1 MSTKLAAIPV
11 VYFEEGAVIIAHC
24 VPLDVSSCGR
34 DLEEARRN
42 IRDAVAGFIEACE
55 EMGTLEEVLEESGF
69 VKQGDD
75 WVPPALLTSD
85 SIDVPVTI
93 EVG

>member
-1 MSTKLAAIPV
+1 MSVKLQSIPV
-11 VYFEEGAVIIAHC
+11 VYFEEGSVIIAHC

-42 IRDAVAGFIEACE
+42 IRDAVSGFIETCE

-69 VKQGDD
+69 VKDGDD
-75 WVPPALLTSD
+75 WIPPALLSTD
-85 SIDVPVTI
+85 SVDIPVAI
-93 EVG
+93 

>member
-1 MSTKLAAIPV
+1 MSAKLQAIPI

-34 DLEEARRN
+34 DLQEARCN
-42 IRDAVAGFIEACE
+42 IRDAVAGFIETCE

-69 VKQGDD
+69 VKQGDN
-75 WVPPALLTSD
+75 WIPPVLLSTESVD
-85 SIDVPVTI
+85 ISVAV
-93 EVG
+93 